1 MISLLLYN
9 SKLQNLANYGDI
21 LAIPFFM
28 LLVRYF
34 YNIKNRTFIENL
46 LLLFS
51 VTALLADILFTCIF
65 IFYQK

>member
-9 SKLQNLANYGDI
+9 NKLQNLANYGDI

-46 LLLFS
+46 LMLFS
-51 VTALLADILFTCIF
+51 DVS
-65 IFYQK
+65 K

>member
-1 MISLLLYN
+1 MLSLLLYN
-9 SKLQNLANYGDI
+9 NKIQNLANYGDI

-34 YNIKNRTFIENL
+34 YNIKNRTFMENL

-51 VTALLADILFTCIF
+51 VAALFADILFTSIF
-65 IFYQK
+65 IFHH